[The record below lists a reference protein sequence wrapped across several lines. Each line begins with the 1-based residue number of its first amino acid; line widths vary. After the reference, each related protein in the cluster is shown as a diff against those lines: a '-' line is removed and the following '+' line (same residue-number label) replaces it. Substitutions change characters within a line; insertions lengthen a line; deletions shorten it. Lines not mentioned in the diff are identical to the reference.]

1 MTRRT
6 ALWCAAL
13 LATAAISSSA
23 LTLLVIS
30 EAQIVRESERI
41 ALGTVLTAEAQWL
54 DPDGD
59 GVQSIYTVARFRI
72 DQSIKGGDQAGT
84 ILTLHV
90 FGGTIGNRTMTAPGV
105 PLFRKDERLLLCLTR
120 EVATARFSAVVGAVQ
135 GRWVVRTDAN
145 GVDRA
150 RREMDGIS
158 FMTKDETGSL
168 VEAQAPTT
176 EEEPLADVIAR
187 LQAEVNR

>member
-1 MTRRT
+1 MKRT

-13 LATAAISSSA
+13 LAAAAISSSA

-30 EAQIVRESERI
+30 DAQIVQESERI
-41 ALGTVLTAEAQWL
+41 AVGTVLNAEAQWL

-72 DQSIKGGDQAGT
+72 DQSIKGGDQPGT

-90 FGGTIGNRTMTAPGV
+90 FGGTIGNRTMTAPGI

-120 EVATARFSAVVGAVQ
+120 EIATAKFSAVVGAVQ
-135 GRWVVRTDAN
+135 GRWLIRTDAN
-145 GVDRA
+145 GVDQA
-150 RREMDGIS
+150 RRQMDGVS
-158 FMTKDETGSL
+158 FMAKDASGNL
-168 VEAQAPTT
+168 VDAKPPSTD
-176 EEEPLADVIAR
+176 EEPLADVVAR